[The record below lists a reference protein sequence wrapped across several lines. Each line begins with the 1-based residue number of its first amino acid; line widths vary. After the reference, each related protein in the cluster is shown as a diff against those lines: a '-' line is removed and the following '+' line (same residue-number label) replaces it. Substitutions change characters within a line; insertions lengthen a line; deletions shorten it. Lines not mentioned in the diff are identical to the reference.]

1 MSGQLGKVKSVL
13 TWQKLFEIIQI
24 VCETFDFEL
33 KLILK
38 NRSIINFWKAYVAAH
53 LRGMLPTPSRQKDT
67 LMLREELKFQN

>member
-13 TWQKLFEIIQI
+13 TWQKLFAIIQI
-24 VCETFDFEL
+24 VCETFDCEL

-53 LRGMLPTPSRQKDT
+53 LRVMLPTPSRQKDT